1 VSGYSQRCIAKLES
15 IGAPRDGWVCEEVI
29 TMPEPDFVCELC
41 GYDRIRYV
49 HVMVH
54 PQWPDKFSVGC
65 VCDGTMSN
73 DLLAAKERDDEAKRR
88 ENRRKVFMK
97 KQWEI
102 QPDGQ
107 AVLAKTRGKIK
118 AEKDSFRGREFYTV
132 TVGGEPYQW
141 WESRRIENLETAKAV
156 AFEVMEYERKT
167 DRAETGA

>member
-1 VSGYSQRCIAKLES
+1 MTAIPLRKRSERFSAPKRSSARSPANTSARIYALTVLQAAAES
-15 IGAPRDGWVCEEVI
+15 R
-29 TMPEPDFVCELC
+29 L
-41 GYDRIRYV
+41 
-49 HVMVH
+49 
-54 PQWPDKFSVGC
+54 QS
-65 VCDGTMSN
+65 
-73 DLLAAKERDDEAKRR
+73 
-88 ENRRKVFMK
+88 FMK